1 MKGAALDKLLSSPPF
16 LLQKEG
22 FARVLK
28 TRAFFCWLPFLL
40 AFNNSIKN
48 TALCKQ
54 SAWLRTYNNIKTQP
68 NNRTAKTATLGDMA
82 QAFRGWTCRRLRIS
96 SYRKVRPIWLCW
108 LPNVLKDIRCG

>member
-22 FARVLK
+22 FARVMK
-28 TRAFFCWLPFLL
+28 TRAFFCWLTFLM
-40 AFNNSIKN
+40 AFNNSLEN

-54 SAWLRTYNNIKTQP
+54 SAWLSACNNMKALP
-68 NNRTAKTATLGDMA
+68 SSRTAGTATLGDMA

-96 SYRKVRPIWLCW
+96 SYRKVRPIWFMLAA
-108 LPNVLKDIRCG
+108 